1 MKSILITGG
10 ASGLG
15 RHLAQRYENKGYLVY
30 VLDMNEE
37 KLTEVATKQIIPIH
51 LDVSEESKWHE
62 QVLPIIEENSGRLDC
77 VIACAGVMRV
87 GSVEEC
93 SRETWELMFNANLTA
108 HFMTAKM
115 TMPYLKQSR
124 GNILFIGSPSA
135 TFAVRQEVSYITFKH
150 GICGLMKS
158 VAFDYGRS
166 GVRANVVH
174 PGWMKTPMSDLEME
188 EIMEREGVT
197 LEEAYAQVCKHLPCQ
212 RPASL
217 TEISN
222 VIEFVCSDQAS
233 YMTGSEILVDG
244 GASIVDVGMLEM
256 M

>member
-15 RHLAQRYENKGYLVY
+15 RHLAKTYEAMGYLVY
-30 VLDMNEE
+30 ALDVNEK
-37 KLTEVATKQIIPIH
+37 KLKEVARKRIIPIH
-51 LDVSEESKWHE
+51 LDVSREKKWYE
-62 QVLPIIEENSGRLDC
+62 NALPIIEKNSGQLDC
-77 VIACAGVMRV
+77 VIAAAGIMRV

-93 SRETWELMFNANLTA
+93 SMDTWQLMFNANLTA
-108 HFMTAKM
+108 HFVTAKM
-115 TMPYLKQSR
+115 TLPYLKKSH

-135 TFAVRQEVSYITFKH
+135 AFAVRQEVSYITFKH

-158 VAFDYGRS
+158 VAFDYGRD

-188 EIMEREGVT
+188 EIMAREGVS
-197 LEEAYAQVCKHLPCQ
+197 LEEAYQQVCKHLPFQ

-217 TEISN
+217 TEVSN
-222 VIEFVCSDQAS
+222 VIEFVCSDKAS
-233 YMTGSEILVDG
+233 YMTGTELLVDG